1 MPTIDIEALEKEAA
15 AEEEQASAAKLT
27 PDEERAV
34 TAIARRDKARE
45 ERAANEAARREIDMT
60 ARVAVAKA
68 AIGSRAMVKGIDLVS
83 LFPLGEAPPMA
94 QLPGNGVIVVRSPE
108 AARMKA
114 FHAEAE
120 AKKRPLADL
129 FSDIVIESTIDPD
142 PKDPT
147 QGMKLRAFC
156 DAYPGAAI
164 GAGDQVAKLGGS
176 KAQADKRGRG

>member
-1 MPTIDIEALEKEAA
+1 MALDIEALEKEAL

-27 PDEERAV
+27 PDEERASV
-34 TAIARRDKARE
+34 AIARRDKARE
-45 ERAANEAARREIDMT
+45 ERASAESARREIDM
-60 ARVAVAKA
+60 AGRVAVARA

-83 LFPLGEAPPMA
+83 LFPLGEAPPMV

-108 AARMKA
+108 PARMKA
-114 FHAEAE
+114 LHAEAE
-120 AKKRPLADL
+120 AKRRPLADI
-129 FSDIVIESTIDPD
+129 FSDLVIDSTIDPD

-164 GAGDQVAKLGGS
+164 GAGDIVAKLGGS